1 MVGCKRHSAR
11 EPKLRLQ
18 GQDLRWHSAVDLDLQ
33 RSLESREPM
42 KVASHSVAAVG
53 VFGRQVSFPA
63 HNAPNMVGLN
73 AIMSV
78 SAGTPFTASTLTF
91 DLGDTS

>member
-1 MVGCKRHSAR
+1 
-11 EPKLRLQ
+11 
-18 GQDLRWHSAVDLDLQ
+18 
-33 RSLESREPM
+33 M